1 MPGLSHLVVELRA
14 LVVVQDGCIG
24 AAREERVSWLAV
36 DALKVKHIT
45 HTHIN
50 NATLAVCCWGTAVT
64 KCSTICGY

>member
-14 LVVVQDGCIG
+14 LVVVQDGCVG

-45 HTHIN
+45 HTHTSITQLWLSVVG
-50 NATLAVCCWGTAVT
+50 ARQ
-64 KCSTICGY
+64 